1 MRVRES
7 QRKNLIIT
15 VLLSELKSTRFTTV
29 YALVE
34 DHYKYARKSSWCT
47 VARGSY
53 LQTATTLLFA
63 PCILIIKGLLTLTP
77 CKSHHHQWHAS
88 HNQNAAELDS
98 CSLWQLFKFLCFV
111 ETGLNPSG
119 HVSCGFNIGVAS
131 IRLTLCKTQLSF
143 VIWSCIAL

>member
-7 QRKNLIIT
+7 QSLIIT

-34 DHYKYARKSSWCT
+34 DHYKYARKSSWRT
-47 VARGSY
+47 VARGNY
-53 LQTATTLLFA
+53 LQTAATLLFA

-77 CKSHHHQWHAS
+77 CKSHHHHN
-88 HNQNAAELDS
+88 NQNAAELDS

-131 IRLTLCKTQLSF
+131 VRLTLCKTQLSF